1 MFDLTAVF
9 ICQNKKLCSAG
20 SLLCGHAARK
30 WRGWGWDA
38 GLSAFGARAFWNPL
52 SPVGASLERPG
63 LASSSNHSSQ
73 EGISRW
79 LLVLGQE
86 EAGITREENPLSSR
100 PSSNLI
106 KTAIPLHYF
115 PQLGTQT
122 HCPRVGANYKT
133 ESAELTVITPWQVAE
148 MSTNSFYPFVFTS
161 LCNVTLWFLPSKD
174 RIDFLPPEPGLAHGI
189 CFGSQD
195 ISKCDTA
202 GG

>member
-1 MFDLTAVF
+1 M
-9 ICQNKKLCSAG
+9 
-20 SLLCGHAARK
+20 
-30 WRGWGWDA
+30 
-38 GLSAFGARAFWNPL
+38 GLSAFGARALWNPL

-79 LLVLGQE
+79 LLALGQE

-115 PQLGTQT
+115 PQLGMQS
-122 HCPRVGANYKT
+122 HCPRVGIMKTTWKFDQAQFPVDHPPACPLVPHYKI
-133 ESAELTVITPWQVAE
+133 ESTELTVITPWQVAE
-148 MSTNSFYPFVFTS
+148 MSTNSSYPFVFTS
-161 LCNVTLWFLPSKD
+161 LCNVTLWFFPSKD